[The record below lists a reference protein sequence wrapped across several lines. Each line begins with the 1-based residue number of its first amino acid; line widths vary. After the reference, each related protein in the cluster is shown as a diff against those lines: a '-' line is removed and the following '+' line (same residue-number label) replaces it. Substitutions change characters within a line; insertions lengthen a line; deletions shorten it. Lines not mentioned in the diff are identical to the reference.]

1 MTFSIVARAESDST
15 GPQWG
20 VAVASK
26 FLAVGAVVPGAQA
39 GVGAI
44 ATQAYANVAYVPDG
58 LDLLRRSRTAQQVV
72 DELTGADEQRAER
85 QLGVVDASGRA
96 ASFTGDE
103 CMDWAGGIAG
113 DGVAIQG
120 NILVGREVVS
130 AMHDAWLASDP
141 AAPLARRLLTALQA
155 GDAAGGDRR
164 GRQSAA
170 LYVVTEGGGYGG
182 GNDVYVD
189 VRVDDHPE
197 PCRELARLLDLHHVY
212 FEAPAADALVP
223 LAEVQDDV
231 HRWLA
236 ALGYPDLDAWVG
248 VENYEM
254 RIVDG
259 KIDRYVLD
267 ALERQAE
274 KRAAES
280 ATSRGRSSTS
290 RG

>member
-26 FLAVGAVVPGAQA
+26 FLAVGAVVPGART

-58 LDLLRRSRTAQQVV
+58 LDLLRRGRTAQQVV
-72 DELTGADEQRAER
+72 DELTGADDHRAER

-113 DGVAIQG
+113 DGVAVQG
-120 NILVGREVVS
+120 NILAGPQVVE
-130 AMHDAWLASDP
+130 AMHEAWLATDP

-212 FEAPAADALVP
+212 FEAPADEALVP
-223 LAEVQDDV
+223 LADVQDDV
-231 HRWLA
+231 NRWLT

-267 ALERQAE
+267 VLERQAE
-274 KRAAES
+274 KQAAE
-280 ATSRGRSSTS
+280 G
-290 RG
+290 